1 MGGLK
6 YYVTTPN
13 RTKLLKYYN
22 NTHFFGLN
30 KFVES
35 AEDYNNDENETLLSD
50 TLNQYCEMKQ

>member
-35 AEDYNNDENETLLSD
+35 AEDYNNDENETLLSE
-50 TLNQYCEMKQ
+50 L